1 MPLTYEKFMKHQQE
15 ENGKSWQDADKLW
28 EEYKADPDR
37 QRDELGPPNSK
48 LRIYTAVEEYLV
60 REDVTGA
67 SKQQISGT
75 KQYKSISTNQQ
86 QELNNMLEAAMPGW
100 EELQVGKQSGATSS
114 AFLQPWEKSSEPMH
128 AISNE
133 ASIPKIGR
141 ATQKELSRK
150 RAKAYD
156 EVLKQLTNG
165 NNTWKKIQDKAA
177 DDVAKFKSENQPDE
191 YEHFLDLVDARLKV
205 SSAILEDKTESD
217 LQTLLSSL
225 SEKEASLLPATVQH
239 IHSLKFIKDESQKI
253 LIAEDEDILTNLKDK
268 GVSSIKV
275 IVPWPDL
282 AVLQDAES
290 CLFAV
295 LYLGPRASFYRESS
309 AQMLI
314 LQGPSLHGSAK

>member
-48 LRIYTAVEEYLV
+48 PRIYTAVEEYLV
-60 REDVTGA
+60 REDVTG
-67 SKQQISGT
+67 SQQAAN
-75 KQYKSISTNQQ
+75 QRHQAVQVHLYQQQ

-156 EVLKQLTNG
+156 EILKQLTNG

-217 LQTLLSSL
+217 L
-225 SEKEASLLPATVQH
+225 SEKEASLLPVTVQH

-282 AVLQDAES
+282 AVLQDADS